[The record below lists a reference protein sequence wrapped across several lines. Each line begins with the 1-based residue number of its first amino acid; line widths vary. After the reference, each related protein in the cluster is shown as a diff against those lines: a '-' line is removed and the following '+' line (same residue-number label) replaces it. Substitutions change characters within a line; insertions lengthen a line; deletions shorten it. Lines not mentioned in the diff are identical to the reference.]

1 MVTTDMKWRHI
12 AQGGLEDFYREV
24 LPAIREAAKG
34 CGYGIAAHGSM
45 RRDLDL
51 MAMPWVEDHAT
62 ADALAQAIQMAACGI
77 TSAVVWE
84 VKPCGR
90 VATSFAVCMTE
101 GDHRPGAGHID
112 LSVMLGWEG
121 EHHG

>member
-1 MVTTDMKWRHI
+1 MKWRRI
-12 AQGGLEDFYREV
+12 AEGGLEDFYREV

-51 MAMPWVEDHAT
+51 MAMPWVEDHAS

-84 VKPCGR
+84 RKPCGR
-90 VATSFAVCMTE
+90 IAASMAICMTE
-101 GDHRPGAGHID
+101 ADFRPSAGHID
-112 LSVMLGWEG
+112 LSVMPGG
-121 EHHG
+121 EVNHGKTF